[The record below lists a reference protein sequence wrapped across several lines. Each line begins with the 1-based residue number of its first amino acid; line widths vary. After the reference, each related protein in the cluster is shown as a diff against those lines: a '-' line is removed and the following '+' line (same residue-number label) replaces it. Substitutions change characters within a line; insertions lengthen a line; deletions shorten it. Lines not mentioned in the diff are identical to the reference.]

1 MYDASF
7 YVMSSAYNVYKCIR
21 TGRNSSYTRVASTVE
36 PTGTAVL
43 PITTGDG
50 YMWKYIL
57 KAKYWDK
64 SGIPLR
70 LFKPTTK
77 STMLSLTPLIKNALK
92 DVGVM
97 NLYIYRENLGD
108 YDPDIVFFAVN
119 QWSSI
124 KVG

>member
-1 MYDASF
+1 
-7 YVMSSAYNVYKCIR
+7 
-21 TGRNSSYTRVASTVE
+21 
-36 PTGTAVL
+36 
-43 PITTGDG
+43 
-50 YMWKYIL
+50 MWKYIL

-92 DVGVM
+92 DVGEM

-108 YDPDIVFFAVN
+108 YDPDIVFKIESVEEFKSTIRKLITGDSWEKLDN
-119 QWSSI
+119 RHKFLI
-124 KVG
+124 YTDDN